1 MVMMREQSGR
11 MEINIT
17 HELSEIKSL
26 RRVARAGSKDA
37 DSWCTMIFDFRSE
50 KNDRSMTA

>member
-1 MVMMREQSGR
+1 MMREQSGR